1 MMFALGLTIFVTFV
15 LLRLFLRYRD
25 GDVSLPRGIAW
36 AVLWIAVVVISWRP
50 EISETLTRWSGVGR
64 PVDLLYAISIVFLF
78 YALFS
83 VYLRLEQMQQQL
95 TQLVRELALKD
106 LDKEG

>member
-1 MMFALGLTIFVTFV
+1 MMFALGLTIFVAFV
-15 LLRLFLRYRD
+15 LVRLLLRYRD
-25 GDVSLPRGIAW
+25 GDLSLFRAIAW
-36 AVLWIAVVVISWRP
+36 AVLWIAIVAISWRP

-83 VYLRLEQMQQQL
+83 VYLRLEQLQQQL

-106 LDKEG
+106 LDDDA